1 MMIMPE
7 SNPVLEQKVSDLD
20 PRLKQLEKVD
30 RLADTSGPRMTEFT
44 NDEAIDFALL
54 EALHDQKII
63 EIPGCI
69 KFIEALRE
77 NRVSLDRK
85 GRREFLQ
92 ALIGT
97 TAGGKT
103 NVEHVGVPG
112 SMQPPQEKRS
122 WWQIWKKRDD

>member
-1 MMIMPE
+1 MP
-7 SNPVLEQKVSDLD
+7 NAILEQKVSDLD

-30 RLADTSGPRMTEFT
+30 RLADSSGPRMTELT
-44 NDEAIDFALL
+44 NQEAIDFAIL
-54 EALHDQKII
+54 EALNDQKII

-85 GRREFLQ
+85 GRKEFLQ

-97 TAGGKT
+97 TSGGKT
-103 NVEHVGVPG
+103 NVEHVGVPS
-112 SMQPPQEKRS
+112 SMHPPEEKRS
-122 WWQIWKKRDD
+122 WWKFWKRGDE